1 MARIISKEDAIDY
14 YNEMVRKHWA
24 RNVEKNLAWAY
35 AKESHELALYDHK
48 EMMELVTIWCEAG
61 DYRSNHK
68 NLRTWSICGRT
79 WHGLVIQRVGKDGD
93 VLDSG
98 FDAFAPVLT
107 GFVVTGVVYYFESQ
121 DLRDLAHILINK
133 YAKVKAGPLAL
144 SKPMSKA
151 LINLFRERGP
161 FDALI
166 EFNNIYIN
174 GGEIIVVKDADP
186 KKKVAETVS
195 EAERKAAAEAAERKA
210 AAEAAERKA
219 AELIAEIAAEKK
231 PRKPSPPK
239 KEECPLSP
247 AELKA
252 IPPRPPTKIRTPAGS
267 LIDNT
272 QKVQAWDSKYSI
284 YRKWLK

>member
-1 MARIISKEDAIDY
+1 MARIISKENAIDN
-14 YNEMVRKHWA
+14 YNEMVRRHWV
-24 RNVEKNLAWAY
+24 RNVEKNIAWAF
-35 AKESHELALYDHK
+35 AQQSSKIALYDHK
-48 EMMELVTIWCEAG
+48 EMMELLTRWCESG
-61 DYRSNHK
+61 DYRSNIK
-68 NLRTWSICGRT
+68 NLKTWSICGRT

-107 GFVVTGVVYYFESQ
+107 GFVVTGVVYYFESK

-133 YAKVKAGPLAL
+133 YAKVQAGPLAL
-144 SKPMSKA
+144 SKPMSRA
-151 LINLFRERGP
+151 LIDLFRERGP

-174 GGEIIVVKDADP
+174 GGEIIVVHDADP
-186 KKKVAETVS
+186 KNKVAVTVS
-195 EAERKAAAEAAERKA
+195 EAERKA

-219 AELIAEIAAEKK
+219 AELIAEVAAEKK
-231 PRKPSPPK
+231 TRKPSPPK

-252 IPPRPPTKIRTPAGS
+252 IPPRPPTKIRSPAGS

>member
-1 MARIISKEDAIDY
+1 MARILSKENAIDI
-14 YNEMVRKHWA
+14 YNEMVRRHWV
-24 RNVEKNLAWAY
+24 RNVEKNIAWAY
-35 AKESHELALYDHK
+35 AQQSHKIALYDHK
-48 EMMELVTIWCEAG
+48 EMMELITLWCESG
-61 DYRSNHK
+61 DYRSDNR
-68 NLRTWSICGRT
+68 NLKTWSICGRT

-98 FDAFAPVLT
+98 FDAFSPVLT

-133 YAKVKAGPLAL
+133 YVKVRAGPLAL

-151 LINLFRERGP
+151 IIDLFRERGP

-166 EFNNIYIN
+166 EYNNIYIN
-174 GGEIIVVKDADP
+174 GGEIIVVKDAITQMAKLADS
-186 KKKVAETVS
+186 VS

-210 AAEAAERKA
+210 AD
-219 AELIAEIAAEKK
+219 LIAEIAAEKK

>member
-1 MARIISKEDAIDY
+1 MARIISKENAIDI
-14 YNEMVRKHWA
+14 YNEMVRRHWVK
-24 RNVEKNLAWAY
+24 NVEKNIAWAY
-35 AKESHELALYDHK
+35 AQQSHKINLYDHK
-48 EMMELVTIWCEAG
+48 EMMELLTLWCESG
-61 DYRSNHK
+61 DYRSNIK
-68 NLRTWSICGRT
+68 NLKTWSICGRT
-79 WHGLVIQRVGKDGD
+79 WHGLVIQRIGKDGD

-107 GFVVTGVVYYFESQ
+107 GFVVTGVVYYFESK

-133 YAKVKAGPLAL
+133 YAKVQAGPLAL
-144 SKPMSKA
+144 SKPMSRA
-151 LINLFRERGP
+151 LIDLFRERGP

-174 GGEIIVVKDADP
+174 GGEIIVVHDADP
-186 KKKVAETVS
+186 KNKVAVTVS
-195 EAERKAAAEAAERKA
+195 EAERKA

-219 AELIAEIAAEKK
+219 AELIAEVAAEKK
-231 PRKPSPPK
+231 TRKPSPPK

-252 IPPRPPTKIRTPAGS
+252 IPPRPPTKIRSPAGS